1 MMLCPRVT
9 LQLSRTAFSK
19 LPVVEKREWFEHDPG
34 ARDPPDFVLPQL
46 RAVLFLGRR
55 KVEMLIA
62 LISLQVVILVA
73 VAVVLL
79 RRPAVA
85 QLDPRLAQLPEQ
97 MTRLD
102 ARADHVRDSLAQ
114 MRTDIAEEARRTREA
129 NGADFG
135 SLRAEVAGSITAIGQ
150 TLKVD
155 LSSFREDNRLSDEQL
170 RNAVQAQMDSIAQR
184 LTAFASASNEQQTAL
199 RESLNAKLNELMG
212 SNAAHQEK
220 LRTSVEERLN
230 KLNVDNTA
238 KLEEMRATVDE
249 KLHATL
255 QTRLTE
261 SFGQVTD
268 QLTRVHAGLGE
279 MTKLS
284 AGVDDLSRIFTNVK
298 SRGTIGEVML
308 ETLLKQMLAAN
319 QFEKNVRPKPGSQEV
334 VEFAV
339 KLPTPTGETY
349 LPIDSKFP
357 REAWERLESAYEQ
370 GLDIVSARKALETA
384 IRNEGKKICEKYI
397 SPPNT
402 TSFAIMFLPT
412 EGLYAEVMR
421 SDGLQSDIQQNC
433 HVTIAGPST
442 LSAILSSFQMG
453 FHMLQLQQKGDEV
466 WKVLANARKEF
477 GTFEKLMDK
486 MTDDVGKVQGTID
499 KLGVRTRAINRT
511 LRDVSVEEA
520 GAGLSSGASQSAFDG
535 LLPMLAASEGE
546 D

>member
-1 MMLCPRVT
+1 
-9 LQLSRTAFSK
+9 
-19 LPVVEKREWFEHDPG
+19 
-34 ARDPPDFVLPQL
+34 
-46 RAVLFLGRR
+46 
-55 KVEMLIA
+55 MLIA
-62 LISLQVVILVA
+62 VLALQILLTVVVIALF
-73 VAVVLL
+73 L
-79 RRPAVA
+79 RRPPAVSDPA
-85 QLDPRLAQLPEQ
+85 LAALPDQLGRL
-97 MTRLD
+97 
-102 ARADHVRDSLAQ
+102 
-114 MRTDIAEEARRTREA
+114 IAEESRRTRED
-129 NGADFG
+129 NTGAAAG
-135 SLRAEVAGSITAIGQ
+135 LRTEVLTGISTLGQ
-150 TLKVD
+150 GLKDD
-155 LSSFREDNRLSDEQL
+155 LRSFREDNTTSADRLRTDVEQKM
-170 RNAVQAQMDSIAQR
+170 RAISQGFSEFKNETGTR
-184 LTAFASASNEQQTAL
+184 HASLE
-199 RESLNAKLNELMG
+199 ESLNRKLFDLMN

-230 KLNVDNTA
+230 KLNLDNSA

-308 ETLLKQMLAAN
+308 ETLLKQMLAPN
-319 QFEKNVRPKPGSQEV
+319 QFEKNVRPKPGSLDV

-370 GLDIVSARKALETA
+370 GLDIVSARKALESA

-397 SPPNT
+397 APPNT

-412 EGLYAEVMR
+412 EGLYAEIMR

-466 WKVLANARKEF
+466 WKVLAGARKEF
-477 GTFEKLMDK
+477 GTFEMLMDK
-486 MTDDVGKVQGTID
+486 MTADVGRVQGTID
-499 KLGVRTRAINRT
+499 KLSVRTRAINRT
-511 LRDVSVEEA
+511 LRDVSLDDSA
-520 GAGLSSGASQSAFDG
+520 SALPIPSSSGFDG
-535 LLPMLAASEGE
+535 LLPMLAATEADE
-546 D
+546 